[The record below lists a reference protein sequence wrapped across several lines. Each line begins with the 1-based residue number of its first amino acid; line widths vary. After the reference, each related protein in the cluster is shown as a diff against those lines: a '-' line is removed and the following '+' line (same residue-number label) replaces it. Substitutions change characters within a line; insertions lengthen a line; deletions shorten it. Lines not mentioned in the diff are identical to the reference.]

1 MKQQRIIE
9 IKVGLTVL
17 IGIVVFI
24 WILGWAKNVSI
35 SSTDVYLKIKF
46 ENSSGLQVG
55 NEVSV
60 NGVKAGVVKD
70 IYVEKYYVVVEITVN
85 NDVQLKRDAKFS
97 LEVTDLMGGKKIDIS
112 PGQDSIPINPDEL
125 QVGIF
130 QADLASMMEVLSGIE
145 IDLNTILADVKMT
158 LSEINSFLTDDQIKE
173 DIRNSITGL
182 STLTTK
188 LSKTLTE
195 NQENIKSI
203 TQNTK
208 EITEDTKE
216 MISANRESINT
227 SISNLN
233 SILQSSDSLVTK
245 LNFIADETL
254 SGDNNIGKL
263 LYDDSLFISLSKTIE
278 QTKELTKVILDQIKE
293 DGVKVDASIF

>member
-1 MKQQRIIE
+1 
-9 IKVGLTVL
+9 
-17 IGIVVFI
+17 
-24 WILGWAKNVSI
+24 
-35 SSTDVYLKIKF
+35 
-46 ENSSGLQVG
+46 
-55 NEVSV
+55 
-60 NGVKAGVVKD
+60 
-70 IYVEKYYVVVEITVN
+70 
-85 NDVQLKRDAKFS
+85 
-97 LEVTDLMGGKKIDIS
+97 MGGKKIDIS

-145 IDLNTILADVKMT
+145 IDLNTILADVKIT

-173 DIRNSITGL
+173 DIRNSVTGL

-188 LSKTLTE
+188 LNKTLTE

-227 SISNLN
+227 SITNLN
-233 SILQSSDSLVTK
+233 SILQNSDSLVTK
-245 LNFIADETL
+245 LNFLADETL

-263 LYDDSLFISLSKTIE
+263 LYDDSLFISLSKTLE
-278 QTKELTKVILDQIKE
+278 QTKELTKVILDQLKE

>member
-1 MKQQRIIE
+1 MKQQRITE

-17 IGIVVFI
+17 FGIIVFI

-35 SSTDVYLKIKF
+35 TSTDVKLKVKF
-46 ENSSGLQVG
+46 ENASGLEVG
-55 NEVSV
+55 NKVSV
-60 NGVKAGVVKD
+60 NGVTAGVVKD
-70 IYVEKYYVVVEITVN
+70 IYVENYYVVVEITVN
-85 NDVQLKRDAKFS
+85 SDVQLKRDAKIS

-112 PGQDSIPINPDEL
+112 PGKDSVPINPDEL

-145 IDLNTILADVKMT
+145 IDLNTILDDVKTT
-158 LSEINSFLTDDQIKE
+158 LHEINSFLTDEQLKE
-173 DIRNSITGL
+173 DIRTSITGL

-188 LSKTLTE
+188 LNKVLTE
-195 NQENIKSI
+195 NQENIRSI

-216 MISANRESINT
+216 LISANKESINS
-227 SISNLN
+227 SIANLN

-245 LNFIADETL
+245 LNFLADETM

-263 LYDDSLFISLSKTIE
+263 LYDDSLFISLTKTLE
-278 QTKELTKVILDQIKE
+278 QTKELTKIMLEQLKK
-293 DGVKVDASIF
+293 DGVKIDASIF

>member
-1 MKQQRIIE
+1 MKQQRKTE

-17 IGIVVFI
+17 FGIMVFI

-35 SSTDVYLKIKF
+35 TSTDVELKVKF
-46 ENSSGLQVG
+46 ENASGLQVG

-70 IYVEKYYVVVEITVN
+70 IYVESYYVVVEITVN
-85 NDVQLKRDAKFS
+85 NDVKLKRDAKFS

-112 PGQDSIPINPDEL
+112 PGKDSLPINPEEL

-145 IDLNTILADVKMT
+145 IDLNTILDDVKTT
-158 LSEINSFLTDDQIKE
+158 LSEINSFLTDEQLKE
-173 DIRNSITGL
+173 DIRTSITGL
-182 STLTTK
+182 STLTTR
-188 LSKTLTE
+188 LNNMLTE
-195 NQENIKSI
+195 NQENIRSI

-216 MISANRESINT
+216 LISANKESINS
-227 SISNLN
+227 SIANLN
-233 SILQSSDSLVTK
+233 SILQNSDSLVTK
-245 LNFIADETL
+245 LNFLADETL

-263 LYDDSLFISLSKTIE
+263 LYDDSLFISLTKTLE
-278 QTKELTKVILDQIKE
+278 QTKELTKVMLEQLKE
-293 DGVKVDASIF
+293 DGVKIDASIF

>member
-1 MKQQRIIE
+1 MKQQRTTE

-17 IGIVVFI
+17 FGIIVFI
-24 WILGWAKNVSI
+24 WILGWAKNFSI
-35 SSTDVYLKIKF
+35 SSTDVQLKVKF
-46 ENSSGLQVG
+46 ENASGLQVG

-70 IYVEKYYVVVEITVN
+70 IYVESYYVIVEISVN
-85 NDVQLKRDAKFS
+85 GDAKLKRDAIIS
-97 LEVTDLMGGKKIDIS
+97 LEVTDLMGGKRIDIS
-112 PGQDSIPINPDEL
+112 PGKDSIPINPDEL

-145 IDLNTILADVKMT
+145 IDLNSILEDVKVT
-158 LSEINSFLTDDQIKE
+158 LSEINSLLTDEETKN

-182 STLTTK
+182 SRLTTR
-188 LSKTLTE
+188 LNNMLVE
-195 NQENIKSI
+195 NQQNINSI
-203 TQNTK
+203 TKNTK

-216 MISANRESINT
+216 LISANKESINS
-227 SISNLN
+227 SIRNLN
-233 SILQSSDSLVTK
+233 SILHSSDSLVTK
-245 LNFIADETL
+245 LNFIADETI

-263 LYDDSLFISLSKTIE
+263 LYDDSLFISITKTLE
-278 QTKELTKVILDQIKE
+278 QTKELTKLILDQLMD

>member
-1 MKQQRIIE
+1 MKQQRKTE

-17 IGIVVFI
+17 FGIMVFI

-35 SSTDVYLKIKF
+35 SSTDIELKVKF
-46 ENSSGLQVG
+46 ENASGLQVG
-55 NEVSV
+55 SLVSV

-70 IYVEKYYVVVEITVN
+70 IYVESYYVVVEITVN
-85 NDVQLKRDAKFS
+85 NDAQLKSDAEFS

-112 PGQDSIPINPDEL
+112 PGKDSVPLNPDEL

-145 IDLNTILADVKMT
+145 IDLNTILDDVKIT
-158 LSEINSFLTDDQIKE
+158 LSEINSFLTDEQLKE
-173 DIRNSITGL
+173 DIRNSISGL
-182 STLTTK
+182 STLTTR
-188 LSKTLTE
+188 LNNMLTE
-195 NQENIKSI
+195 NQENIRSI

-216 MISANRESINT
+216 LISSNQESINS
-227 SISNLN
+227 SINSLN

-245 LNFIADETL
+245 LNYLADETL

-263 LYDDSLFISLSKTIE
+263 LYDDSLFISLTKTLE
-278 QTKELTKVILDQIKE
+278 QTKELTKVMLDQLIN
-293 DGVKVDASIF
+293 DGVKIDATIF

>member
-17 IGIVVFI
+17 IGIIVFI

-35 SSTDVYLKIKF
+35 SSTDVYFKIKF

-70 IYVEKYYVVVEITVN
+70 IYVENYYVIVEISVN
-85 NDVQLKRDAKFS
+85 GDAQLKRDAKFS

-125 QVGIF
+125 QIGIF

-145 IDLNTILADVKMT
+145 IDLNTILDDVKIT

-188 LSKTLTE
+188 LNKTLSE

-216 MISANRESINT
+216 MISANKESINT

-233 SILQSSDSLVTK
+233 SILQSSDSLITK
-245 LNFIADETL
+245 LNFLADETL

-263 LYDDSLFISLSKTIE
+263 LYDDSLIISLTKTLE
-278 QTKELTKVILDQIKE
+278 QTKELTKVMLDQLKN

>member
-188 LSKTLTE
+188 LNETLTE

-245 LNFIADETL
+245 LNFLADETL
-254 SGDNNIGKL
+254 SGNNNIGKL
-263 LYDDSLFISLSKTIE
+263 LYDDSLIISLTKTLE
-278 QTKELTKVILDQIKE
+278 QTKELTKVMLDQLKE

>member
-1 MKQQRIIE
+1 MKQQRKTE

-17 IGIVVFI
+17 FGIMVFI

-35 SSTDVYLKIKF
+35 SSTDVELKVKF
-46 ENSSGLQVG
+46 ENASGLQVG

-70 IYVEKYYVVVEITVN
+70 IYVESYYVVVEITVN
-85 NDVQLKRDAKFS
+85 SDAQLKRDAKFS

-112 PGQDSIPINPDEL
+112 PGKDSVPINPDEL

-145 IDLNTILADVKMT
+145 IDLNTILEDVKIT
-158 LSEINSFLTDDQIKE
+158 LSEINSFLTDEQLKE
-173 DIRNSITGL
+173 DIRTSITGL
-182 STLTTK
+182 SNLTTR
-188 LSKTLTE
+188 LNKTLTE
-195 NQENIKSI
+195 NQENIRAI

-216 MISANRESINT
+216 LISSNKESINS
-227 SISNLN
+227 SINSLN

-245 LNFIADETL
+245 LNYLADETL

-263 LYDDSLFISLSKTIE
+263 LYDDSLFISLTKTLE
-278 QTKELTKVILDQIKE
+278 QTKELTKVMLDQLIN
-293 DGVKVDASIF
+293 DGVKIDATIF

>member
-70 IYVEKYYVVVEITVN
+70 IYVENYYVIVEISVN
-85 NDVQLKRDAKFS
+85 GDAKLKKDAKFS

-188 LSKTLTE
+188 LNKTLTE

-245 LNFIADETL
+245 LNFLADETL

-263 LYDDSLFISLSKTIE
+263 LYDDSLIISLTKTLE
-278 QTKELTKVILDQIKE
+278 QTKELTKVMLDQLKE

>member
-1 MKQQRIIE
+1 MKQQRITE

-17 IGIVVFI
+17 FGIIVFI

-35 SSTDVYLKIKF
+35 TSTDVKLKVKF
-46 ENSSGLQVG
+46 ENASGLEVG
-55 NEVSV
+55 NKVSV
-60 NGVKAGVVKD
+60 NGVTAGVVKD
-70 IYVEKYYVVVEITVN
+70 IYVENYYVVVEITVN
-85 NDVQLKRDAKFS
+85 SDVQLKRDAKIS

-112 PGQDSIPINPDEL
+112 PGKDSVPINPDEL

-145 IDLNTILADVKMT
+145 IDLNTILDDVKAT
-158 LSEINSFLTDDQIKE
+158 LHEINSFLTDEQLKE
-173 DIRNSITGL
+173 DIRTSITGL

-188 LSKTLTE
+188 LNKVLTE
-195 NQENIKSI
+195 NQENIRSI

-216 MISANRESINT
+216 LISANKESINS
-227 SISNLN
+227 SIANLN

-245 LNFIADETL
+245 LNFIADETM

-263 LYDDSLFISLSKTIE
+263 LYDDSLFISLTKTLE
-278 QTKELTKVILDQIKE
+278 QTKELTKIMLEQLKK
-293 DGVKVDASIF
+293 DGVKIDASIF

>member
-1 MKQQRIIE
+1 MIQQRKTE

-17 IGIVVFI
+17 IGIIVFI

-35 SSTDVYLKIKF
+35 SSTDVKLKIKF
-46 ENSSGLQVG
+46 ENTSGLAVG
-55 NEVSV
+55 NDVSV
-60 NGVKAGVVKD
+60 NGVKSGVVKD
-70 IYVEKYYVVVEITVN
+70 IYVKDYYVVVEITVN
-85 NDVQLKRDAKFS
+85 GDVHLKRDAIFS

-112 PGQDSIPINPDEL
+112 PGKDTVPINPDEL

-145 IDLNTILADVKMT
+145 IDLNTILDDVKIS
-158 LSEINSFLTDDQIKE
+158 LSEINSFLTDEQIKE
-173 DIRNSITGL
+173 DIRNSVNGL
-182 STLTTK
+182 STLTTRLNK
-188 LSKTLTE
+188 MIIE
-195 NQENIKSI
+195 NQENLKSI

-208 EITEDTKE
+208 EITAETKE
-216 MISANRESINT
+216 LISVNKESINS

-233 SILQSSDSLVTK
+233 SILNSSDSLVNK
-245 LNFIADETL
+245 LNFLADETI

-263 LYDDSLFISLSKTIE
+263 LYDDSLFISITKTLE
-278 QTKELTKVILDQIKE
+278 QTKELTKIILDQLVN

>member
-1 MKQQRIIE
+1 MKQQRKTE

-17 IGIVVFI
+17 FGIMVFI

-35 SSTDVYLKIKF
+35 SSTDIELKVKF
-46 ENSSGLQVG
+46 ENASGLQVG
-55 NEVSV
+55 SLVSV

-70 IYVEKYYVVVEITVN
+70 IYVESYYVVVEITVN
-85 NDVQLKRDAKFS
+85 NDAQLKSDAEFS

-112 PGQDSIPINPDEL
+112 PGKDSVPLNPDEL

-145 IDLNTILADVKMT
+145 IDLNTILDDVKIT
-158 LSEINSFLTDDQIKE
+158 LSEINSFLTDEQLKE
-173 DIRNSITGL
+173 DIRNSISGL
-182 STLTTK
+182 STLTTR
-188 LSKTLTE
+188 LNNMLTE
-195 NQENIKSI
+195 NQENIRTI

-216 MISANRESINT
+216 LISSNQESINS
-227 SISNLN
+227 SINSLN

-245 LNFIADETL
+245 LNFLADETL

-263 LYDDSLFISLSKTIE
+263 LYDDSLFIFLTKTLE
-278 QTKELTKVILDQIKE
+278 QTKELTKVMLEQLQNE
-293 DGVKVDASIF
+293 GVKIDASIF

>member
-1 MKQQRIIE
+1 MKQQRITE

-17 IGIVVFI
+17 FGIIVFI

-35 SSTDVYLKIKF
+35 TSTDVKLKVKF
-46 ENSSGLQVG
+46 ENASGLEVG
-55 NEVSV
+55 NKVSV
-60 NGVKAGVVKD
+60 NGVTAGVVKD
-70 IYVEKYYVVVEITVN
+70 IYVENYYVVVEITVN
-85 NDVQLKRDAKFS
+85 SDVQLKRDAKIS

-112 PGQDSIPINPDEL
+112 PGKDSVPINPDEL

-145 IDLNTILADVKMT
+145 IDLNTILDDVKTT
-158 LSEINSFLTDDQIKE
+158 LYEINSFLTDEQLKE
-173 DIRNSITGL
+173 DIRTSITGL

-188 LSKTLTE
+188 LNKVLTE
-195 NQENIKSI
+195 NQENIRSI

-216 MISANRESINT
+216 LISANKESINS
-227 SISNLN
+227 SIANLN
-233 SILQSSDSLVTK
+233 SILQSSDSLVAK
-245 LNFIADETL
+245 LNFLADETM

-263 LYDDSLFISLSKTIE
+263 LYDDSLFISLTKTLE
-278 QTKELTKVILDQIKE
+278 QTKELTKIMLEQLKN
-293 DGVKVDASIF
+293 DGVKIDASIF

>member
-17 IGIVVFI
+17 IGIIVFI

-35 SSTDVYLKIKF
+35 SSTDVYFKIKF

-70 IYVEKYYVVVEITVN
+70 IYVENYYVIVEISVN
-85 NDVQLKRDAKFS
+85 GDAQLKRDAKFS

-125 QVGIF
+125 QIGIF

-145 IDLNTILADVKMT
+145 IDLNTILDDVKIT

-188 LSKTLTE
+188 LNKTLSE

-216 MISANRESINT
+216 MISANKESINS
-227 SISNLN
+227 SITNLN
-233 SILQSSDSLVTK
+233 SILQSSDSLITK
-245 LNFIADETL
+245 LNFLADETL

-263 LYDDSLFISLSKTIE
+263 LYDDSLIISLTKTLE
-278 QTKELTKVILDQIKE
+278 QTKELTKVMLDQLKN

>member
-24 WILGWAKNVSI
+24 WILGWAKNFSI

-70 IYVEKYYVVVEITVN
+70 IYVKDYYVVVEITVN

-112 PGQDSIPINPDEL
+112 PGKDSQPINPDEL

-145 IDLNTILADVKMT
+145 IDLNNILGDVKTT

-173 DIRNSITGL
+173 ELRNSITGL
-182 STLTTK
+182 STLTTR
-188 LSKTLTE
+188 LNKTMIE
-195 NQENIKSI
+195 NQENIKFI
-203 TQNTK
+203 TQNAK
-208 EITEDTKE
+208 VITEDTKE

-227 SISNLN
+227 SITNLN

-245 LNFIADETL
+245 LNFLADETL
-254 SGDNNIGKL
+254 SGDNNVGKL
-263 LYDDSLFISLSKTIE
+263 LYDDSLFISLSETLE
-278 QTKELTKVILDQIKE
+278 QTKVLTKVILDQIKE
-293 DGVKVDASIF
+293 DGFKVDASIF

>member
-1 MKQQRIIE
+1 MKQQRITE

-17 IGIVVFI
+17 FGIIVFI

-35 SSTDVYLKIKF
+35 TSTDVKLKVKF
-46 ENSSGLQVG
+46 ENASGLEVG
-55 NEVSV
+55 NKVSV
-60 NGVKAGVVKD
+60 NGVTAGVVKD
-70 IYVEKYYVVVEITVN
+70 IYVENYYVVVEITVN
-85 NDVQLKRDAKFS
+85 SDVQLKRDAKIS

-112 PGQDSIPINPDEL
+112 PGKDSVPINPDEL

-145 IDLNTILADVKMT
+145 IDLNTILDDVKTT
-158 LSEINSFLTDDQIKE
+158 LLEINSFLTDEQLKE
-173 DIRNSITGL
+173 DIRTSITGL

-188 LSKTLTE
+188 LNKVLTE
-195 NQENIKSI
+195 NQENIRSI

-216 MISANRESINT
+216 LISANKESINS
-227 SISNLN
+227 SIANLN

-245 LNFIADETL
+245 LNFIADETM

-263 LYDDSLFISLSKTIE
+263 LYDDSLFISLTKTLE
-278 QTKELTKVILDQIKE
+278 QTQVLTKIILEQLKN
-293 DGVKVDASIF
+293 DGVKIDASIF

>member
-1 MKQQRIIE
+1 MKQQRKIE

-17 IGIVVFI
+17 LGIIVFI

-35 SSTDVYLKIKF
+35 SSTDVFFKIKF
-46 ENSSGLQVG
+46 ENSSGLLVG

-70 IYVEKYYVVVEITVN
+70 IYVEDYYVVVEISVN
-85 NDVQLKRDAKFS
+85 SDAKLKRDAKFS

-112 PGQDSIPINPDEL
+112 PGKDSVPINPDEL

-145 IDLNTILADVKMT
+145 IDLNTILADVKIT

-182 STLTTK
+182 SNLTTN
-188 LSKTLTE
+188 LNKTLVE

-216 MISANRESINT
+216 MISANKESINT
-227 SISNLN
+227 SIN
-233 SILQSSDSLVTK
+233 
-245 LNFIADETL
+245 
-254 SGDNNIGKL
+254 
-263 LYDDSLFISLSKTIE
+263 
-278 QTKELTKVILDQIKE
+278 
-293 DGVKVDASIF
+293 